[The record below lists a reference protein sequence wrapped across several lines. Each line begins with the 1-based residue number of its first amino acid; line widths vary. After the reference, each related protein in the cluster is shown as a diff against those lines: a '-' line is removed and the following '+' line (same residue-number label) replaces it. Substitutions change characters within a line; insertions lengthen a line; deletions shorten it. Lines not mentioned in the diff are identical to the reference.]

1 MTDSAADPAG
11 GVVARAQYEND
22 LAALRAEKAGLAARL
37 GVTADRLA
45 ETEETLRAIRSGEI
59 DALVVSTTGGDRLF
73 TLAGAD
79 HPYRVMVESMQEGAA
94 TVSHD
99 GFIRYANRRL
109 GQLLDIPLHRLIGAS
124 ASTFVAVDE
133 RANFE
138 RLLHD
143 AARTG
148 VYAEMKLQQAHGA
161 AIAAYVAASPL
172 HLADTPAV
180 CLVITDLTELHQAQE
195 GLVAANTTLERHSRR
210 SEILAAASAAFSEAG
225 VDDLDE
231 VLDVVTAELVAL
243 VGDLCII
250 WLLNDGADAIDAAVV
265 KSTDPAAAAAAR
277 GALHGSLRID
287 DHSPVAEVFRTG
299 RPALA
304 ADVEGFVATFT
315 TEYVEFLRRFRVQTM
330 MFVPLRVRGQSRGV
344 VTLSRFPPGVP
355 YTADDLAI
363 AVDIADRAAMSIE
376 NARIFRDKER
386 AEARLREVNT
396 ELARSNADLEQ
407 FAYIAS
413 HDLQEPLR
421 MVTSYTTLLAED
433 LGDRLDD
440 TARRHLDFAHDGAV
454 RMQQLVRDLLRYSR
468 VSRGADTSRQPVDC
482 DQLVETVKEDLHEAI
497 VVAGASVTHD
507 QLPTV
512 AGIAT
517 GLRQLFTNL
526 IGNAVKF
533 RGDEPVRV
541 HVAAARAGPMW
552 RFSVTDNGI
561 GIDPAQAERIFE
573 VFKRLHQRGR
583 YPGTGIGLAICKK
596 VVEHHGGR
604 VWVDS
609 QPGAGATFWF
619 TLPAVDN
626 ARGDR

>member
-1 MTDSAADPAG
+1 MTTARSRRCSAPAG
-11 GVVARAQYEND
+11 RPWPPTSRG
-22 LAALRAEKAGLAARL
+22 
-37 GVTADRLA
+37 
-45 ETEETLRAIRSGEI
+45 S
-59 DALVVSTTGGDRLF
+59 
-73 TLAGAD
+73 
-79 HPYRVMVESMQEGAA
+79 
-94 TVSHD
+94 
-99 GFIRYANRRL
+99 
-109 GQLLDIPLHRLIGAS
+109 
-124 ASTFVAVDE
+124 
-133 RANFE
+133 
-138 RLLHD
+138 
-143 AARTG
+143 
-148 VYAEMKLQQAHGA
+148 
-161 AIAAYVAASPL
+161 SPL
-172 HLADTPAV
+172 
-180 CLVITDLTELHQAQE
+180 
-195 GLVAANTTLERHSRR
+195 
-210 SEILAAASAAFSEAG
+210 
-225 VDDLDE
+225 
-231 VLDVVTAELVAL
+231 
-243 VGDLCII
+243 
-250 WLLNDGADAIDAAVV
+250 
-265 KSTDPAAAAAAR
+265 
-277 GALHGSLRID
+277 
-287 DHSPVAEVFRTG
+287 SP
-299 RPALA
+299 
-304 ADVEGFVATFT
+304 

-330 MFVPLRVRGQSRGV
+330 MFVPLRVRGESRGV

-363 AVDIADRAAMSIE
+363 AVDVADRAAMSIE
-376 NARIFRDKER
+376 NARMFRDKER

-396 ELARSNADLEQ
+396 ELSRSNADLEQ

-468 VSRGADTSRQPVDC
+468 VSRGADTSRQRVDC
-482 DQLVETVKEDLHEAI
+482 DQLVETAKEDLHEAI
-497 VVAGASVTHD
+497 VAAGATVTHD

-517 GLRQLFTNL
+517 ELRQLFTNL

-604 VWVDS
+604 IWVDS

-626 ARGDR
+626 VQTLRS